1 MPGRLDFGYDSC
13 NNNPAQAPHIEEWR
27 YAMSP
32 GKGKERAEVKGESTY
47 WDVLS
52 SLVAK
57 MRREQRK
64 RFAERLLKPE
74 ELDKIKTWKVSEKL

>member
-1 MPGRLDFGYDSC
+1 
-13 NNNPAQAPHIEEWR
+13 
-27 YAMSP
+27 MSSS
-32 GKGKERAEVKGESTY
+32 KQKEKGEVEGETTY

-64 RFAERLLKPE
+64 RFAERLLRPE
-74 ELDKIKTWKVSEKL
+74 ELDKMKKWEVSEKL

>member
-1 MPGRLDFGYDSC
+1 
-13 NNNPAQAPHIEEWR
+13 
-27 YAMSP
+27 MSP
-32 GKGKERAEVKGESTY
+32 AKEKENRGPSGESTY
-47 WDVLS
+47 WDILS

-74 ELDKIKTWKVSEKL
+74 ELDKIKTWEISEKL

>member
-1 MPGRLDFGYDSC
+1 
-13 NNNPAQAPHIEEWR
+13 
-27 YAMSP
+27 MSP
-32 GKGKERAEVKGESTY
+32 GKHKEKAEANGESTY

-74 ELDKIKTWKVSEKL
+74 ELDKIKTWKVAEKL

>member
-1 MPGRLDFGYDSC
+1 
-13 NNNPAQAPHIEEWR
+13 
-27 YAMSP
+27 MSP
-32 GKGKERAEVKGESTY
+32 AKEDEKRGPNGESTY
-47 WDVLS
+47 WDILS

-74 ELDKIKTWKVSEKL
+74 ELDKIKTWEISEKL

>member
-1 MPGRLDFGYDSC
+1 
-13 NNNPAQAPHIEEWR
+13 
-27 YAMSP
+27 MSP
-32 GKGKERAEVKGESTY
+32 GKQKEKAEPDSETTY

-64 RFAERLLKPE
+64 RFAERLLRPE

>member
-1 MPGRLDFGYDSC
+1 
-13 NNNPAQAPHIEEWR
+13 
-27 YAMSP
+27 MSP
-32 GKGKERAEVKGESTY
+32 GKQKEKAEIEGETTY

-64 RFAERLLKPE
+64 RFAERLLRPE
-74 ELDKIKTWKVSEKL
+74 ELDKMKKWKVSEKL

>member
-1 MPGRLDFGYDSC
+1 
-13 NNNPAQAPHIEEWR
+13 
-27 YAMSP
+27 MSP
-32 GKGKERAEVKGESTY
+32 GKKKEKAEPDSETTY

-57 MRREQRK
+57 MKREQRK
-64 RFAERLLKPE
+64 RFAERLLRPE